1 MSTAI
6 AAEPTSAPAAEAGES
21 HLTAAD
27 KFFAPEPPT
36 SPPTPTPEPA
46 KAAEKPAE
54 PPVEKPAPVAVDPL
68 AKILKVAAKAP
79 VAAELPSVDE
89 IDRGLQ
95 APPESSKSRA
105 GWDELKKRA
114 SDERKLRL
122 ELEQKLKARDSKG
135 ASAAADEATLA
146 RLAELEQQNRQYSER
161 LKVLDLKSHPEF
173 TEKYLAPANR
183 AKAALGEIAKSDELE
198 LDVEELV
205 GLKGKALN
213 TAVSGVMEKM
223 TPYARVRF
231 QSALDSYFSSKDAA
245 EKAVAEAD
253 QFLSSVKK
261 SSAARSRAS
270 FDAVAGSYRETFL
283 PAEVDEKA
291 SDADKKS
298 ATTYNEALAGV
309 TRQAEQYAF
318 DQIDEQGA
326 ADLAH
331 KAALY
336 EFAMHHGIPRIASM
350 YGAAISQRD
359 SRISELEEQVKAL
372 TAASPR
378 LDGGSGGGS
387 IGDGPAQS
395 ESHLDAARRYF
406 QR

>member
-21 HLTAAD
+21 HLAAAD
-27 KFFAPEPPT
+27 KFFASEPPT

-46 KAAEKPAE
+46 KAVEKPAE

-183 AKAALGEIAKSDELE
+183 AKAALGEVAKSDELE

-253 QFLSSVKK
+253 QCRGGFMHAAFRPVEAAAVSGKQYCFLRHPRARSPMFVQILMAG
-261 SSAARSRAS
+261 SSAVRLPDSSGRSP
-270 FDAVAGSYRETFL
+270 L
-283 PAEVDEKA
+283 
-291 SDADKKS
+291 
-298 ATTYNEALAGV
+298 LL
-309 TRQAEQYAF
+309 
-318 DQIDEQGA
+318 IA
-326 ADLAH
+326 A
-331 KAALY
+331 
-336 EFAMHHGIPRIASM
+336 
-350 YGAAISQRD
+350 
-359 SRISELEEQVKAL
+359 
-372 TAASPR
+372 
-378 LDGGSGGGS
+378 
-387 IGDGPAQS
+387 
-395 ESHLDAARRYF
+395 
-406 QR
+406 